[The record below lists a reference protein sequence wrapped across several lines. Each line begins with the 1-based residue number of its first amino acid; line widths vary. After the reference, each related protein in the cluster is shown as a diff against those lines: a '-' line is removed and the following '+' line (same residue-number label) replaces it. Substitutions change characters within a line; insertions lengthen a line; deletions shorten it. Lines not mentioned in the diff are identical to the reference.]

1 MMKIKKA
8 KEKKILYNNPP
19 KKESYLKGS
28 KDLNGDPLDYKFAK
42 DVFGAQKDPVQG
54 RNDNQRLIFQ

>member
-1 MMKIKKA
+1 MMKVKRA

-28 KDLNGDPLDYKFAK
+28 KDLIGEPLEYKFAR
-42 DVFGAQKDPVQG
+42 DVFGAQKDPVQA
-54 RNDNQRLIFQ
+54 RNEN